1 MLIFATLIMIVVIG
15 AVFIVNNFKANTKL
29 DTILPPNNTSGN
41 QVQGEVKELA
51 MTSFYEMFDGKA
63 KPQYSLK
70 EITVK
75 KGDTVKIEITV
86 TKGNHDFNID
96 EYNIHVETPL
106 NQPTLVEFKADRTG
120 EFVYYCSMPGHR
132 ANGHWGTL
140 TVTE

>member
-1 MLIFATLIMIVVIG
+1 MEFAIIHTG
-15 AVFIVNNFKANTKL
+15 
-29 DTILPPNNTSGN
+29 
-41 QVQGEVKELA
+41 
-51 MTSFYEMFDGKA
+51 GK
-63 KPQYSLK
+63 QYKVS
-70 EITVK
+70 